1 MKIIPPIGKRYELFA
16 KLSSRFRKSS
26 VNYYLF
32 TQKIRKPR

>member
-1 MKIIPPIGKRYELFA
+1 MKIIPPTGKCYELFA
-16 KLSSRFRKSS
+16 KLGSQFRKSS